1 MTLSCTHIYTGQ
13 KATAPQSR
21 QQITMQYIHIH
32 RYIECISVTETLFL
46 FVFLWRYHRKKYCG
60 VYGINH
66 GRRCGTELTLVS
78 LYSTELT
85 RYSSWFLEYKLA
97 RVNSGAIWVPM
108 INSPYI
114 RYVCWWSLS
123 GTLNIWLHSIDGH
136 GKFYVIEINVVE
148 KSIYWLL
155 NFHVLRE
162 FPCYPICKDYV
173 ALFYLKAESCTITW
187 LQLLPLDHAIL
198 E

>member
-1 MTLSCTHIYTGQ
+1 MGKYPHLMTLSCTHIYTGQ

-46 FVFLWRYHRKKYCG
+46 PQSAVIPGLWPCVSTIWECSWCFLWSYHRKKYCG
-60 VYGINH
+60 IYGINH

-123 GTLNIWLHSIDGH
+123 GTLNIW
-136 GKFYVIEINVVE
+136 
-148 KSIYWLL
+148 
-155 NFHVLRE
+155 
-162 FPCYPICKDYV
+162 
-173 ALFYLKAESCTITW
+173 
-187 LQLLPLDHAIL
+187 
-198 E
+198 